1 MVYIL
6 LALVFYTGVV
16 LTSTAAARHLN
27 SVFVAAIANAVSAI
41 IPVILAISLLSK
53 KTPTNPRF
61 GILMAVL
68 GGVMVSIFALAFN
81 KSLAENKVGIVT
93 PVLYGGTIF
102 MSTII
107 SYFIFKEKISAVE
120 GIGLV
125 LVLIGLSVIIYA
137 KAAGV

>member
-1 MVYIL
+1 
-6 LALVFYTGVV
+6 
-16 LTSTAAARHLN
+16 
-27 SVFVAAIANAVSAI
+27 
-41 IPVILAISLLSK
+41 
-53 KTPTNPRF
+53 
-61 GILMAVL
+61 MAVL